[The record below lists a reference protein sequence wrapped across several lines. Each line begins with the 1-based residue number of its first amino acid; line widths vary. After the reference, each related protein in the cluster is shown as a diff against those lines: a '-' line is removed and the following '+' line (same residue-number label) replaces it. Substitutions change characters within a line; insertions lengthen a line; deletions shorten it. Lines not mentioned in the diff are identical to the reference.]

1 MNLDIR
7 KNIIEKIKNDNEEQ
21 IVSTINESVIT
32 NDELVLPG
40 LGVLLELFWN
50 KLSDSEKTNIANII
64 KNSISDKNFNWVFYV
79 Y

>member
-7 KNIIEKIKNDNEEQ
+7 KNIIEKIKDDNEEQ

-64 KNSISDKNFNWVFYV
+64 KNNIQN
-79 Y
+79 

>member
-21 IVSTINESVIT
+21 IIATINESVIT

-50 KLSDSEKTNIANII
+50 KLDDSEKTSIANII
-64 KNSISDKNFNWVFYV
+64 KNSIQN
-79 Y
+79 

>member
-7 KNIIEKIKNDNEEQ
+7 KNIIEKIKDDNEEQ
-21 IVSTINESVIT
+21 IIATINESVIT

-64 KNSISDKNFNWVFYV
+64 KNSIQN
-79 Y
+79 

>member
-7 KNIIEKIKNDNEEQ
+7 KNIIEKIKDDNEEQ

-50 KLSDSEKTNIANII
+50 KLSDSEKMNIANII

>member
-7 KNIIEKIKNDNEEQ
+7 KNIIEKIKNDNEEE
-21 IVSTINESVIT
+21 IIATINESVIT

-64 KNSISDKNFNWVFYV
+64 KNSIQN
-79 Y
+79 

>member
-7 KNIIEKIKNDNEEQ
+7 KNIIEKIKDDNEEQ

-64 KNSISDKNFNWVFYV
+64 KNSIQN
-79 Y
+79 

>member
-7 KNIIEKIKNDNEEQ
+7 KNIIEKIKDDNKEQ

-64 KNSISDKNFNWVFYV
+64 KNSIQN
-79 Y
+79 

>member
-7 KNIIEKIKNDNEEQ
+7 KNIIEKIKDDNEEQ

-64 KNSISDKNFNWVFYV
+64 KNFWSTKY
-79 Y
+79 